1 MYNGSTF
8 GKVTYSNAD
17 EAALAMKQMNE
28 TKGLIV
34 GAFNVDSKELR
45 EAHENIRSDILLE
58 QPPSLLQPRLYDLP
72 SQSFPSRLDTQ
83 HLPAHDKVC
92 KQFNLYALFLL

>member
-1 MYNGSTF
+1 
-8 GKVTYSNAD
+8 
-17 EAALAMKQMNE
+17 MKKMNE

-34 GAFNVDSKELR
+34 SAFNFDPKELR
-45 EAHENIRSDILLE
+45 EAHENIRSEILLE
-58 QPPSLLQPRLYDLP
+58 QPPSLLQTRLYDLR
-72 SQSFPSRLDTQ
+72 SQSFPGRLDTQ